1 MKTSRSALQKMAM
14 ATAAGLAL
22 ALGACG
28 GGGGSGGGPVT
39 QPPPPASTGS
49 LAITVASLPAG
60 VAPSLHVTGPAGYA
74 KDLAQGDT
82 LTGLTAGSYTVTATS
97 VTSGTT
103 TYVPASATQTVTVSG
118 GATATVSVAYSP
130 VALALGVSRYVTGL
144 DGPVYLTAP
153 AGDERQFVV
162 ERPGRIRVVQNGT
175 LLAAPFLDISARV
188 YSGGEGGLLS
198 MAFAPDYAASGAF
211 YIYFIDANHDIVVER
226 RTVSGN
232 PNIAN
237 GTGAVEIIRIPHPA
251 YTNHF
256 GGQLAFGPDG
266 MLYLG
271 TGDGGGAGD
280 PNGNAQNPLSLLG
293 KLLRLDVSKASVT
306 SPYLIP
312 PSNPFVSLSSKRGEI
327 WALGL
332 RNPWRFSFDGGQLII
347 GDVGQ
352 SAREEVDIVAATQGG
367 LNFGWNVM
375 EGTACYAGSSCSTTG
390 FTPPVFEYSHGTG
403 GVCSITGGYVYRGQA
418 IPALTGHYLYSDYC
432 AGFLRSFLYA
442 GGSATQ
448 PADWGVSGI
457 GQVVSFGQDAQ
468 GELYMLSS
476 DGSVYKIVKK

>member
-1 MKTSRSALQKMAM
+1 MKTSRSPLQQLAL
-14 ATAAGLAL
+14 AAAVALAL

-28 GGGGSGGGPVT
+28 GGGGSSGGPVT
-39 QPPPPASTGS
+39 QPPPATTGS
-49 LAITVASLPAG
+49 LAVTVASLPTG
-60 VAPSLHVTGPAGYA
+60 VAPALHITGPGGYA
-74 KDLAQGDT
+74 KDLTQGDT
-82 LTGLTAGSYTVTATS
+82 LTGLAAGSYTVTANS
-97 VTSGTT
+97 VTVGTT
-103 TYVPASATQTVTVSG
+103 TYVPASAGQTVTVNG
-118 GATATVSVAYSP
+118 GATATVNVTYSP
-130 VALALGVSRYVTGL
+130 VALALGVSRYLTGL
-144 DGPVYLTAP
+144 DAPVYLTAP

-162 ERPGRIRVVQNGT
+162 ERPGRIRVVQNGAV
-175 LLAAPFLDISARV
+175 LATPFLDVSSRV
-188 YSGGEGGLLS
+188 YTGGEGGLLS
-198 MAFAPDYAASGAF
+198 MAFAPDYATSGAF

-237 GTGAVEIIRIPHPA
+237 GTGAVEIIRIAHPT

-280 PNGNAQNPLSLLG
+280 PNGNAKNPLSLLG
-293 KLLRLDVSKASVT
+293 KMLRLDVSKASVT

-312 PSNPFVSLSSKRGEI
+312 ASNPFATLSSKRGEI

-332 RNPWRFSFDGGQLII
+332 RNPWRFSFDSGQLII
-347 GDVGQ
+347 ADVGQ
-352 SAREEVDIVAATQGG
+352 AAREEVDIVSATQGG

-375 EGTACYAGSSCSTTG
+375 EGTGCYSGSACSTTG

-403 GVCSITGGYVYRGQA
+403 GVCSITGGYVYRGNA

-448 PADWGVSGI
+448 PTDWGVSGI
-457 GQVVSFGQDAQ
+457 GQIVSFGQDAQ

-476 DGSVYKIVKK
+476 DGSAYKIVKK